1 MEDKRM
7 KMILDH
13 IQTFKGKDLKVDMD
27 KFNTL
32 CNIVKLSEK
41 ICSDYDEIKIDFN
54 EESIACVVTSYV
66 FMSFEGEEKEIV
78 REILSLCDDIQFR
91 FDRLNY
97 RAVVKFIINN
107 YLV

>member
-1 MEDKRM
+1 M

-13 IQTFKGKDLKVDMD
+13 IQTFKSKDLEVDMD

-66 FMSFEGEEKEIV
+66 
-78 REILSLCDDIQFR
+78 LS
-91 FDRLNY
+91 RLKAKKKKLYAKYYHCATIFNLDLTDLT
-97 RAVVKFIINN
+97 IE
-107 YLV
+107 LS